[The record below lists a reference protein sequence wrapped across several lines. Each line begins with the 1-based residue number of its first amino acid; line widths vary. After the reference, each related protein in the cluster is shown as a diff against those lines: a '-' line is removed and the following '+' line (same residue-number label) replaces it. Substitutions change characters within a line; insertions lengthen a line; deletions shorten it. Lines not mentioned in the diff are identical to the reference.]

1 MPKVSIEP
9 QEVLLTS
16 GQAATFHAIDTPRG
30 APVSWSLNPPSGSG
44 TLAPPAG
51 NTPTP
56 SATFVAPLIVST
68 AQTIAVIASVNSDS
82 ASATIYLIPDAI
94 SIVPA
99 KADLQAG
106 QRQEFIAIVAGA
118 APAPASPTASGPPP
132 GKVSWI
138 LSPPLGKV
146 SQVEEKNAT
155 YFKALYEAPPEIPDS
170 TKVNVTATSEASGK
184 QATAVV
190 NLSSPPWTGVG
201 VQLLGGFLLLVFM
214 LVFLMVLLWPPA
226 LPSPDTAKA
235 NRAEAEKT
243 LDDKTSALEKA
254 ETASL
259 QANAKLTRIQA
270 QSKKQAQQAG
280 APSGS
285 KTDENA
291 TTPEQ
296 AQAEYDAAY
305 YARERAQQA
314 RDFAEK
320 DLEKKRD
327 NEEKANE
334 PDVTTKLAGKINRE
348 LDLLWLVLLAGCLG
362 AFLHMGQS
370 FTDFVGNRTIKSQWA
385 WWYYFRP
392 FIGAGLALVFYAAM
406 RGGFMAITTG
416 SNAKASELN
425 PFGLVAVA
433 ALVGMFSRAATMK
446 LGEVFDTL
454 FKSDKAK
461 ESKDKLN
468 QSTQTSTQSAG
479 STATGGSATTK

>member
-1 MPKVSIEP
+1 MPKISIEP
-9 QEVLLTS
+9 RTVLLTA
-16 GQAATFHAIDTPRG
+16 GQAATFRAIADEG
-30 APVSWSLNPPSGSG
+30 QGVPVSWSLNPPIGSFA
-44 TLAPPAG
+44 TPTG
-51 NTPTP
+51 NTQVP
-56 SATFVAPLIVST
+56 SATYVAPPIVAT
-68 AQTIAVIASVNSDS
+68 AQTIAVIASGNNDS
-82 ASATIYLIPDAI
+82 ASASISLTPDAI

-99 KADLQAG
+99 QAELNAG
-106 QRQEFIAIVAGA
+106 ERQEFIAIVAGA
-118 APAPASPTASGPPP
+118 PAGTAAPLPSGSAP

-138 LSPPLGKV
+138 VSPPLGKM
-146 SQVEEKNAT
+146 SQIQDKDV
-155 YFKALYEAPPEIPDS
+155 YEAPLEIPDS
-170 TKVNVTATSEASGK
+170 IKVNVTATSKDTGK

-201 VQLLGGFLLLVFM
+201 VQLLGGFLLLVFT

-235 NRAEAEKT
+235 NRTEAERTLEERKSAAEKAQHT
-243 LDDKTSALEKA
+243 LD
-254 ETASL
+254 
-259 QANAKLTRIQA
+259 QANAKLSRTKA
-270 QSKKQAQQAG
+270 QSRKQAQQGG
-280 APSGS
+280 ATNGS

-291 TTPEQ
+291 TTPEEAQ
-296 AQAEYDAAY
+296 AQAEYDDAY
-305 YARERAQQA
+305 FALDEAKQA

-327 NEEKANE
+327 NEEKANDPE
-334 PDVTTKLAGKINRE
+334 VTTKLAKLVGKINRE

-385 WWYYFRP
+385 WWYYFHP

-406 RGGFMAITTG
+406 RGGFMAITSG

-425 PFGLVAVA
+425 PFGVVSVA

-446 LGEVFDTL
+446 LGEVFDTV

-461 ESKDKLN
+461 ESKDKLT
-468 QSTQTSTQSAG
+468 QSSQTSTQSAG